1 MLWIIRHGLTEWNV
15 RHKLQGQTDIPLCD
29 EGRRQAEAEREEI
42 ADIHLDIC
50 FCSPLARARETAGIL
65 LDGRDIP
72 IVYDDRLREMNF
84 GLYEGLEHSF
94 SIPDC
99 PINIFFQHPELYDD
113 QLDDEK
119 RKGAETMEE
128 LFVRTGS
135 FLREVIYPRL
145 EKGEDILIVGHG
157 AMNSSI
163 VCQVK
168 DLPLAEFWSTG
179 IPQCKRIRLL

>member
-15 RHKLQGQTDIPLCD
+15 RHKLQGQTDIPLND
-29 EGRRQAEAEREEI
+29 EGKAQAKAEREEL

-50 FCSPLARARETAGIL
+50 FCSPLARARETAMIL
-65 LDGRDIP
+65 LEGRDIP
-72 IVYDDRLREMNF
+72 IIFDERLKEMNF

-94 SIPDC
+94 DIPDC
-99 PINIFFQHPELYDD
+99 PINIFFQHPERYDD

-128 LFVRTGS
+128 LFTRTGD

-168 DLPLAEFWSTG
+168 HLPLAEFWSAG
-179 IPQCKRIRLL
+179 IPQCKRMRLL